1 MRRRIVII
9 GGGASGLVAAIGA
22 AGSGADVTI
31 VEHMDRVGKKILSTG
46 NGRCN
51 LTNLRMEADCY
62 RCGQEGFP
70 MEVIRGFGVDKTLA
84 FFKGLGIEPKDRNGY
99 IYPNSDQA
107 SAVLD
112 VLRCEV
118 ERLGVVVLLSCNV
131 EKIVPVDGNKDGKVG
146 GEFKNKA
153 KKSVKVEEDS
163 NQPAGGRVRYKV
175 YTDQG
180 VLDADAVIL
189 AAGSKAAPSTGS
201 DGSGYELAKMLGHRV
216 IKPLP
221 ALVQLRCQGNMYRQ
235 MAGIRTDARVKL
247 MAANE
252 LLAQDRGEL
261 QLTDY
266 GLSGIPVFQV
276 SRFAARA
283 LDQGKKV
290 TALVDFMPSWDDGEA
305 FGLLKKRAALL
316 GHKTAEELF
325 TGLLN
330 KKLALVLIKLAGIQS
345 SRKAGE
351 LSSRQLKLLLEQI
364 KTYEA
369 IVMSVNPFANAQVC
383 CGGVDTREV
392 DASTMES
399 RLHDN
404 LYLAG
409 ELLDVDGICG
419 GYNLQ
424 FAWSSGMTAGIHA
437 ANGKRN
443 RK

>member
-189 AAGSKAAPSTGS
+189 AAGSKAAPST
-201 DGSGYELAKMLGHRV
+201 
-216 IKPLP
+216 
-221 ALVQLRCQGNMYRQ
+221 
-235 MAGIRTDARVKL
+235 
-247 MAANE
+247 
-252 LLAQDRGEL
+252 
-261 QLTDY
+261 
-266 GLSGIPVFQV
+266 LS
-276 SRFAARA
+276 
-283 LDQGKKV
+283 
-290 TALVDFMPSWDDGEA
+290 
-305 FGLLKKRAALL
+305 
-316 GHKTAEELF
+316 
-325 TGLLN
+325 
-330 KKLALVLIKLAGIQS
+330 LIHI
-345 SRKAGE
+345 
-351 LSSRQLKLLLEQI
+351 
-364 KTYEA
+364 
-369 IVMSVNPFANAQVC
+369 
-383 CGGVDTREV
+383 
-392 DASTMES
+392 
-399 RLHDN
+399 
-404 LYLAG
+404 
-409 ELLDVDGICG
+409 
-419 GYNLQ
+419 
-424 FAWSSGMTAGIHA
+424 
-437 ANGKRN
+437 
-443 RK
+443 